1 MDFKIEKL
9 ISLII
14 KKSFLITFLILI
26 VLLSIIVLLYF
37 KYLDT
42 ALNFSPQVTVENKIE
57 EKTLEKIIKNI
68 DERERRYLKSL
79 KTQYQNPF

>member
-14 KKSFLITFLILI
+14 KKSFLITSLILI
-26 VLLSIIVLLYF
+26 ILLSIIVLLYF
-37 KYLDT
+37 EYLDT